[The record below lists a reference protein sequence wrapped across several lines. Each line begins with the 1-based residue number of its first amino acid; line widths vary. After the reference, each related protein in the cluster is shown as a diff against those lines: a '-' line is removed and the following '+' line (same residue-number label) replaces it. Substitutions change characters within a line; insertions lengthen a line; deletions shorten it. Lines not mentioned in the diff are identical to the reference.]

1 MSCTESSP
9 GPQAS
14 WEKDASCFLEP
25 WTIGEVP
32 ARKKGLSHRL
42 ECVTC
47 PKEGQLLPFP
57 WGRGWRE
64 KALLG
69 LEVPF
74 RVPQARLPPG
84 HQHQKRPEKVGQGL
98 LGASPDLPGHRGR
111 QEQREDGNSGLL
123 LPRPLFS
130 PSTAEP
136 LKFFN
141 LVSSPMSSRLW
152 VKYKQL
158 LRAGGGSEGCPG

>member
-57 WGRGWRE
+57 WGGGGERKRFLVWRSPSEFLRLDYLQATSIRRGQRR
-64 KALLG
+64 LVRG
-69 LEVPF
+69 SLEHHLTCQVTEGD
-74 RVPQARLPPG
+74 R
-84 HQHQKRPEKVGQGL
+84 
-98 LGASPDLPGHRGR
+98 SRGKMGR
-111 QEQREDGNSGLL
+111 WELL